1 MSIALGNG
9 KPQVLLD
16 VEKHVWRVLFQ
27 MVEGLDQD
35 GLLLELVERIPWS
48 ALASLPE
55 GDRQWF
61 ALSTTSSQIADSS
74 LHQKTSSFPQS
85 STTPEASQALM
96 NKAQTNMDESPSNQ
110 SALPHA
116 DGEVPTLPPSSTTP
130 EASQALMNK
139 AQTNMDESL
148 SNQSALPHADGE
160 VPMDT
165 RPDAEHDSTVNESR
179 DDAVN
184 TSRLKRTS
192 TSPRK
197 ALKKRQRRPGI
208 MDHED
213 YMPSSDPSRETVL
226 GHLLAAGE
234 SYSMPI
240 DVEAVDMLMRN
251 FPIIEEHQVR
261 CAGYNSL
268 KPYRI
273 IF

>member
-74 LHQKTSSFPQS
+74 LHQKTSSFPQ
-85 STTPEASQALM
+85 
-96 NKAQTNMDESPSNQ
+96 
-110 SALPHA
+110 
-116 DGEVPTLPPSSTTP
+116 SSTTP

>member
-1 MSIALGNG
+1 M
-9 KPQVLLD
+9 
-16 VEKHVWRVLFQ
+16 LFQ
-27 MVEGLDQD
+27 MVEGHDLD
-35 GLLLELVERIPWS
+35 GLLLKLVECIPWN
-48 ALASLPE
+48 ALASAPK
-55 GDRQWF
+55 GDRLWF
-61 ALSTTSSQIADSS
+61 AFSTTSSQMTDSS
-74 LHQKTSSFPQS
+74 PHQTTSSAALLLLQQTMSPTPS
-85 STTPEASQALM
+85 STPPSAPQGLM
-96 NKAQTNMDESPSNQ
+96 NQNGAQTNMNMCPLQTSNQ
-110 SALPHA
+110 H
-116 DGEVPTLPPSSTTP
+116 TP
-130 EASQALMNK
+130 Q
-139 AQTNMDESL
+139 
-148 SNQSALPHADGE
+148 ADGE